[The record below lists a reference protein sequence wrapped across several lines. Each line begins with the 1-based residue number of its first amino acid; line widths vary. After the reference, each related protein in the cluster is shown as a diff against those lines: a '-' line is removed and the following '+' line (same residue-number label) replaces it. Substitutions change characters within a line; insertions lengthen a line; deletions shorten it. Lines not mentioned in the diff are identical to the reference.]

1 MSVSMKW
8 NDRLWQQS
16 QQYLS
21 QFLIP
26 LVEVLGR
33 SERRVAAARY
43 VQGLLLP
50 GQRKSIVPMSDR
62 LGVDSQSLQQFV
74 SDSPWEEREL
84 WSAIRREVIPHLEPI
99 DSWVVD
105 EMGWVKQGD
114 HSVGVSHQY
123 CGSVGKQANCQ
134 VSVELVVS
142 DGAVAAPVGGRLY
155 LPQKWTE
162 DRPRC
167 AAAGVPREVAFA
179 TKPQIAIALLEE
191 ALADGICPGP
201 VLADSVYGDNSD
213 FRSELRRLKLEFFL
227 QVTGSSLKGWTSPV
241 PTERKFKRR
250 YVSASAPAS
259 QTLAEITAGLAGS
272 AWKHCSWKAA
282 DGHTRRTRLAW
293 IEVYLAHG
301 LRETGGELEKVRL
314 VVDWP
319 QGDEK
324 PYHYYLAEFKSQPT
338 KARCLRLSRSRWHIE
353 QYFQRAKDDLG
364 LDHFEGRS
372 WRGFHHH
379 LALSAVAYLFILVVY
394 LRAKKNFWCDVGSG
408 FESDSPVAGE
418 IHRLLLLLR
427 QQI

>member
-1 MSVSMKW
+1 MKW

-21 QFLIP
+21 QFLTP

-105 EMGWVKQGD
+105 ETGWVKQGD

-155 LPQKWTE
+155 LPQ
-162 DRPRC
+162 
-167 AAAGVPREVAFA
+167 
-179 TKPQIAIALLEE
+179 
-191 ALADGICPGP
+191 
-201 VLADSVYGDNSD
+201 
-213 FRSELRRLKLEFFL
+213 
-227 QVTGSSLKGWTSPV
+227 
-241 PTERKFKRR
+241 
-250 YVSASAPAS
+250 
-259 QTLAEITAGLAGS
+259 
-272 AWKHCSWKAA
+272 
-282 DGHTRRTRLAW
+282 
-293 IEVYLAHG
+293 
-301 LRETGGELEKVRL
+301 
-314 VVDWP
+314 
-319 QGDEK
+319 
-324 PYHYYLAEFKSQPT
+324 
-338 KARCLRLSRSRWHIE
+338 
-353 QYFQRAKDDLG
+353 
-364 LDHFEGRS
+364 
-372 WRGFHHH
+372 
-379 LALSAVAYLFILVVY
+379 
-394 LRAKKNFWCDVGSG
+394 
-408 FESDSPVAGE
+408 
-418 IHRLLLLLR
+418 
-427 QQI
+427 